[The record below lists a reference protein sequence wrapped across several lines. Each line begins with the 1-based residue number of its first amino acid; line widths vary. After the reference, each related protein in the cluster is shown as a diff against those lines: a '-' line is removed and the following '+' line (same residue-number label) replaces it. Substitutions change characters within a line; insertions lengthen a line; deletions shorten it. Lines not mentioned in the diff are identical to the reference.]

1 MGKKVYNH
9 NDYYGYINKIEE
21 MAIRNPEWFW
31 SNSKDATE
39 ARQWLHDN
47 GAGAIIDEIYDY
59 TPEDIKKTIS
69 YKKLTTN
76 KAQEVYN
83 QGIRNTTN
91 NAAKYVGGTLAASAA
106 LPTAISA
113 FPTIAAEVAETAR
126 FLATPIGK
134 TAISK
139 LASDMAVSTVVG
151 EAVNERARTLGYKG
165 FGDLASQSVGIDPET
180 KGYNY
185 ISGAADFLNPGYIM
199 GGAAANRAWNT
210 SRLSAI
216 EANNLTARAI
226 ERNKIL
232 REIEDDTKQRLSN
245 KFGDLKEGFVKKN
258 VIATYL
264 HGPLLSKNPEVADH
278 IIKYALERKYNEK
291 ISLEPLNDEFE
302 EKCREQLFKRFLENG

>member
-1 MGKKVYNH
+1 M
-9 NDYYGYINKIEE
+9 
-21 MAIRNPEWFW
+21 
-31 SNSKDATE
+31 
-39 ARQWLHDN
+39 HDN

-91 NAAKYVGGTLAASAA
+91 NAAKYVGGALAASAA

-134 TAISK
+134 TAMSK

-199 GGAAANRAWNT
+199 GGAAANRA
-210 SRLSAI
+210 
-216 EANNLTARAI
+216 
-226 ERNKIL
+226 
-232 REIEDDTKQRLSN
+232 
-245 KFGDLKEGFVKKN
+245 
-258 VIATYL
+258 
-264 HGPLLSKNPEVADH
+264 
-278 IIKYALERKYNEK
+278 
-291 ISLEPLNDEFE
+291 
-302 EKCREQLFKRFLENG
+302 